1 MRGVWDRVFIVFVPA
16 IAAAMILGG
25 GLIGR
30 ANAQSTCPPASSLC
44 FTPPPSTDAPPSE
57 EPLPGE
63 PLGAATHA
71 AIRSQSDAIGM
82 VLSDYLRWRLRGM
95 AQSASPAGS
104 GQATD
109 GLIRGMSAGSPMQN
123 LVAWGDASASYLKN
137 DTTAFANEGYGVTG
151 LVGLDSSF
159 NQNWLFGFSAGY
171 ARTQLKVKALA
182 GDKLEHGAVLGPYL
196 SYIINPHLAV
206 DASFTYGRLSNSFPG
221 ASSFDADRFT
231 GAANLDL
238 FADAGGSRL
247 SGSIGYLYAYESP
260 TASGVPTALNGFPT
274 TQRYGAIKL
283 SGEVAYP
290 IGNFEPYLPIAYT
303 YETTRPVDAV
313 GHNTLTLGVGLRYRM
328 SDSLNAGL
336 QATDDEFRSHS
347 RDETFSASLRWS
359 F

>member
-1 MRGVWDRVFIVFVPA
+1 MRSVRGYVFTFATATVA
-16 IAAAMILGG
+16 MMILSI
-25 GLIGR
+25 GLVGR
-30 ANAQSTCPPASSLC
+30 ANAQFQCNLDSIICTTPSSSTGSLSS
-44 FTPPPSTDAPPSE
+44 D
-57 EPLPGE
+57 EPLAGE
-63 PLGAATHA
+63 ALGAATHA
-71 AIRSQSDAIGM
+71 AIRSQSDMIRT
-82 VLSDYLRWRLRGM
+82 VTSNYLRWRLRGM
-95 AQSASPAGS
+95 AQSESPSGT
-104 GQATD
+104 GQAPN

-151 LVGLDSSF
+151 LVGLDTTY
-159 NQNWLFGFSAGY
+159 NENWLFGFSAGY
-171 ARTQLKVKALA
+171 ARTELKVKALA

-196 SYIINPHLAV
+196 SYVFGPHLAV

-231 GAANLDL
+231 GAANIDL
-238 FADAGGSRL
+238 FADAGGFRL
-247 SGSIGYLYAYESP
+247 SGVIGYLYAYESP
-260 TASGVPTALNGFPT
+260 TTSGVPTALNGFPT

-290 IGNFEPYLPIAYT
+290 IGNFEPYLPVAYS

-313 GHNTLTLGVGLRYRM
+313 GRNTLTWGVGFRYRI
-328 SDSLNAGL
+328 SDSLNAGI

-347 RDETFSASLRWS
+347 RDETFSASLRLS